1 MARHPFAILTILSG
15 LALHWSIP
23 VPAQTVPRTTTQG
36 TLRPQSFPPQD
47 RADIAILRALQGNP
61 ITAPYRI
68 STSLR
73 DGRVILSGKV
83 GTSQV
88 HDTAIRIAIATGYP
102 FRDDLQIDTAE
113 VYRVASMNA
122 WNQQAAG
129 GIPSLGGNPFGG
141 NPYYIYPQ
149 PLFGR
154 LDEPFY
160 GYEPPAVSYP
170 PWWQAVAMRGAS
182 AMPGPAANNPP
193 LPAGTPNP
201 APYGQGAAPGG
212 DPAASPPIAIP
223 LGPEPEDGTIEM
235 TLSPQGRAVL
245 RGAVPTLADRVAIG
259 QKIAQTPGIT
269 EVVNLLSIKPKSN
282 DAPPPAP
289 EPATVPPGNPAP
301 ENPPAPENSP
311 APEANA
317 APAPLDISDQGDL
330 GNRLRQALQKRPV
343 LASLGIKA
351 VVRDGI
357 AYLTGKVPSIYEAM
371 LAFRVAQQTPGVR
384 DVQDRLEFIVP
395 DGEQKNPLIQRG
407 RPEDVEPYLS
417 SQIRRQVADLAHID
431 QVRLAGATLD
441 IRGTI
446 RREDDRARLEAI
458 LRSMP
463 VLRGFRFTT
472 QFVVE

>member
-1 MARHPFAILTILSG
+1 
-15 LALHWSIP
+15 
-23 VPAQTVPRTTTQG
+23 
-36 TLRPQSFPPQD
+36 
-47 RADIAILRALQGNP
+47 
-61 ITAPYRI
+61 
-68 STSLR
+68 
-73 DGRVILSGKV
+73 
-83 GTSQV
+83 
-88 HDTAIRIAIATGYP
+88 
-102 FRDDLQIDTAE
+102 
-113 VYRVASMNA
+113 
-122 WNQQAAG
+122 
-129 GIPSLGGNPFGG
+129 
-141 NPYYIYPQ
+141 
-149 PLFGR
+149 
-154 LDEPFY
+154 
-160 GYEPPAVSYP
+160 
-170 PWWQAVAMRGAS
+170 
-182 AMPGPAANNPP
+182 
-193 LPAGTPNP
+193 
-201 APYGQGAAPGG
+201 
-212 DPAASPPIAIP
+212 
-223 LGPEPEDGTIEM
+223 
-235 TLSPQGRAVL
+235 
-245 RGAVPTLADRVAIG
+245 VPTLADRVAIG